1 MSSRA
6 GQCLIT
12 WKCECPPPNPPQEYL
27 CLPEPVKPVCDRQG
41 NRFGKGIAHVHARTG
56 LTEPVPSPGPAAAG
70 FGGGSGQDKA
80 RSRRRGRAADLVEAD
95 QVECNVLD
103 PVEQAVEFAVVPG

>member
-1 MSSRA
+1 M
-6 GQCLIT
+6 
-12 WKCECPPPNPPQEYL
+12 PPGTL
-27 CLPEPVKPVCDRQG
+27 KPVCDRRG
-41 NRFGKGIAHVHARTG
+41 NASVKVHDSCTCQNGLDRTR
-56 LTEPVPSPGPAAAG
+56 PSPGPAAAG

-103 PVEQAVEFAVVPG
+103 PVEQAVEFAVVQG